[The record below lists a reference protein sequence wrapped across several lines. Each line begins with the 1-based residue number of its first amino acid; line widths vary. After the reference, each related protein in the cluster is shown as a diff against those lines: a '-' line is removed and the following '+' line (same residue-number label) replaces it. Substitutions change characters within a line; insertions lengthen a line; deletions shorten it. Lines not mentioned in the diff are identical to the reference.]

1 MTARNSSASA
11 AQDGFSLIELLVVA
25 LIVGLLAAIA
35 LPQFLNQQEK
45 GHDAVAKHDARS
57 VAGELESC
65 FAAEE
70 DYRSCDSAAKLAE
83 SGVALGSGAGEVE
96 ASAPAAREYVVT
108 AHSRS
113 GTDFLLARPAAGDV
127 QRTCTKPGHD
137 GCPDDGSW

>member
-11 AQDGFSLIELLVVA
+11 TQDGFSMIELLIVV
-25 LIVGLLAAIA
+25 LIIGLLGAIA
-35 LPQFLNQQEK
+35 LPQFLHQQEK

-65 FAAEE
+65 FAVEE
-70 DYRSCDSAAKLAE
+70 DYRLCDSAAALAE
-83 SGVALGSGAGEVE
+83 ADVALGSGSGEVE
-96 ASAPAAREYVVT
+96 VSAPAAREYAVT

-113 GTDFLLARPAAGDV
+113 GTDFVLARPAAGQP

-137 GCPDDGSW
+137 GCPNGGSW